1 MNRLFTLIVLLLSI
15 IVFSSGCNNMDNN
28 DFARFNHNI
37 TKVER
42 PGIKFQPESYICY
55 KTNKLLID
63 GLLEEESW
71 QQAEWTSDFVDI
83 EGSLKPAPLYN
94 TRARLLWDNKYL
106 YIGAEI
112 YEPHIQAKLHQRDT
126 VIFYDNDFEVF
137 IDPDGDTHGYYE
149 LEINAL
155 NTVWDL
161 LLTKPYRDKDSRV
174 IDAWDI
180 SGLKSAVKIYG
191 SLNDPSDIDEKW
203 TLEIAIPLD
212 VLSEWGNLPM
222 EGRQWRLNFSRVNWK
237 TTAVNGVYSKDIDP
251 ETGKIY
257 PESNWVWSP
266 QGLINMHYP
275 EMWGYLQFTESM
287 VGQDKLDF
295 IKNPDEEIKWEL
307 RKLYYAEREY
317 AANKGYYSSSLKEI
331 NKFTESTIAKN
342 ILIRL
347 TPSGYEAYCLSESSS
362 LTWIINNFGRVYA
375 INRPSHPS
383 VKKD

>member
-1 MNRLFTLIVLLLSI
+1 MNRLFTGIVLLLSVF
-15 IVFSSGCNNMDNN
+15 VFSGGCNNNKN
-28 DFARFNHNI
+28 EKFPSFNH
-37 TKVER
+37 KVAQIETPR
-42 PGIKFQPESYICY
+42 IKFQPESYISY

-63 GLLEEESW
+63 GALEEESW
-71 QQAEWTSDFVDI
+71 QKALWTSDFVDI
-83 EGSLKPAPLYN
+83 EGSEKPAPLYN
-94 TRARLLWDNKYL
+94 TRAKLLWDKEYL

-112 YEPHIQAKLHQRDT
+112 YEPHIQAKLRQRDT

-161 LLTKPYRDKDSRV
+161 LLTKPYRDKDNRV

-180 SGLKSAVKIYG
+180 TGLKSAVKIYG

-203 TLEIAIPLD
+203 SLEIAIPLD
-212 VLSEWGNLPM
+212 VLSEWGNTPG
-222 EGRQWRLNFSRVNWK
+222 EGIQWRLNFSRVNWK
-237 TTAVNGVYSKDIDP
+237 TTPINGSYIKDIDP
-251 ETGKIY
+251 ETVRPY

-275 EMWGYLQFTESM
+275 EMWGYIQFTETM
-287 VGQDKLDF
+287 VGEGNAVF
-295 IKNPDEEIKWEL
+295 IQNPDEEIKWEL

-317 AANKGYYSSSLKEI
+317 AAKYGNYTSLLKEI
-331 NKFTESTIAKN
+331 EKISDSTIDRN
-342 ILIRL
+342 IDIQV

-362 LTWIINNFGRVYA
+362 LTWIINDFGRIYA
-375 INRPSHPS
+375 VSNPFSPP
-383 VKKD
+383 VNKN